1 MAAVQTGK
9 RRILLVDDDT
19 SLLETLSDFLRYE
32 GYEVVTAISGEQ
44 ALQKSRISPPDI
56 IILDMSMP
64 GMGGVGFLDRIT
76 NADGSTQFPVLVL
89 TARAAMASYFA
100 DKQIDG
106 FISKPCDPADL
117 LTEVSRVIFLRGDMV
132 KPEVAS
138 FPALLA
144 ESDPIL
150 NANLTEA
157 LRQVGCDVKSCFNGP
172 DAVEAAISTRPVV
185 IILRLE
191 LGGMSADEVCRLLR
205 CLPGTRGTP
214 VVVYGVDVPGVRL
227 EHVAA
232 LDEKTTR
239 FVKDLSVD
247 RIVQTALSAVRL

>member
-1 MAAVQTGK
+1 MSSGQTGK

-19 SLLETLSDFLRYE
+19 SLLETLNDFLSYE

-44 ALQKSRISPPDI
+44 ALQKLRVASPDI

-76 NADGSTQFPVLVL
+76 NADGSTQYPVLVL

-106 FISKPCDPADL
+106 FVSKPCDPADL
-117 LTEVSRVIFLRGDMV
+117 LTEVSRIIFLRGDLI
-132 KPEVAS
+132 KPPLVS
-138 FPALLA
+138 FAIVLA
-144 ESDPIL
+144 ESDHVL
-150 NANLTEA
+150 NEKLTAA
-157 LRQVGCDVKSCFNGP
+157 LTQAGCAVKACFTGP
-172 DAVEAAISTRPVV
+172 DAVEAVISTRPVV
-185 IILRLE
+185 VILRLE

-205 CLPGTRGTP
+205 RLPGTRTTP
-214 VVVYGVDVPGVRL
+214 VVVYGVEVPGVKL

-239 FVKDLSVD
+239 VVKDLSVD
-247 RIVQTALSAVRL
+247 RIVQTALSVVRP

>member
-1 MAAVQTGK
+1 MSSSQTGK

-19 SLLETLSDFLRYE
+19 SLLDTLNDFLSYE
-32 GYEVVTAISGEQ
+32 GYEVVTATSGEQ
-44 ALQKSRISPPDI
+44 ALQKLRITPPDI

-106 FISKPCDPADL
+106 FISKPCDPSDL
-117 LTEVSRVIFLRGDMV
+117 LTEVSRIIFLRGDTL
-132 KPEVAS
+132 KPAAS
-138 FPALLA
+138 ALPAVLA
-144 ESDPIL
+144 ESDHVL
-150 NANLTEA
+150 NEKLVAALTQA
-157 LRQVGCDVKSCFNGP
+157 GCAVKSCFTGP
-172 DAVEAAISTRPVV
+172 DAVEAVISNRPVV
-185 IILRLE
+185 VILRLE

-205 CLPGTRGTP
+205 RLPGTRTTP
-214 VVVYGVDVPGVRL
+214 VVVYGVDVPGVKL

-247 RIVQTALSAVRL
+247 QIVQAALNAVQL

>member
-1 MAAVQTGK
+1 MAAQTGK
-9 RRILLVDDDT
+9 RTILLVDDDT
-19 SLLETLSDFLRYE
+19 SLLETLRDFLSYE

-44 ALQKSRISPPDI
+44 ALQKLRITPPDI

-106 FISKPCDPADL
+106 FIAKPADPEDL
-117 LTEVSRVIFLRGDMV
+117 LTEVSRVIFLRGDMI
-132 KPEVAS
+132 KPEVAP
-138 FPALLA
+138 FPAVLA
-144 ESDPIL
+144 EGDPDL
-150 NANLTEA
+150 NKQITAALT
-157 LRQVGCDVKSCFNGP
+157 QVGCLVTSCLTGP
-172 DAVEAAISTRPVV
+172 EAVEATISNRPAVV
-185 IILRLE
+185 ILRLE
-191 LGGMSADEVCRLLR
+191 LGEMSASDVCALLR
-205 CLPGTRGTP
+205 CLPGTRAIP
-214 VVVYGVDVPGVRL
+214 AVVYGVDVPGAQL

-232 LDEKTTR
+232 LDERTTR

-247 RIVQTALSAVRL
+247 RIVQTSLSVVRL